1 MCTNEASA
9 ITPKTEELDK
19 LISSCTLV
27 CKLRELVH
35 KTNWSEVT
43 NVFMEVE
50 TDLKNISECCHPEM
64 IKIRS
69 AMKDH
74 NTLRSLQNVISTG
87 PITGVVGS
95 LNLRDVNISELSKEI
110 NLAEGLG
117 ELSIE
122 TKKCLLTAKSLLA
135 LRKLVTKDM
144 WEACASLIEETDIS
158 QLSQNEAVSEFNLVS
173 YHLKFK
179 NAVDSME
186 KSLINGF
193 VFVQG
198 KQGIE
203 ISNDAGC

>member
-1 MCTNEASA
+1 MCIHEANA
-9 ITPKTEELDK
+9 ISPKTEELDK

-50 TDLKNISECCHPEM
+50 TDLKKISECCHPEM

-74 NTLRSLQNVISTG
+74 NTLRSLQNVIGTG
-87 PITGVVGS
+87 PITGAVGS
-95 LNLRDVNISELSKEI
+95 LDLQDVNISVLSKEI

-122 TKKCLLTAKSLLA
+122 TKNHLLTAKSLLA

-144 WEACASLIEETDIS
+144 WEACSSLIEETDIP
-158 QLSQNEAVSEFNLVS
+158 QLSQMKL
-173 YHLKFK
+173 
-179 NAVDSME
+179 
-186 KSLINGF
+186 
-193 VFVQG
+193 
-198 KQGIE
+198 
-203 ISNDAGC
+203 